1 MSSIEPYP
9 TALPSPKPAITA
21 TMATMATAPRA
32 SAQSVV
38 LFAMAT
44 LAERRDADTESHLLR
59 MQGYIRVLVQA
70 LQRLPSLAPI
80 LTPDY
85 LAQLLQ
91 GVLVYDIGT
100 LAIPER
106 ILLKP
111 GRFTPEERSA
121 MQSHTVR
128 GYKALLQAERTCG
141 PSDAWLEMAKDL
153 ALSHH
158 EHWDGQ
164 GYPQQLAGTDIP
176 LCARIVAVADVYD
189 AMVSNKVY
197 KAGMSHAQAV
207 EKIAAERGAQFDPT
221 VVAAFIGCAPEI
233 ERVARRHADT
243 EDDLQRKME
252 TLAEAIAEHAV
263 M

>member
-1 MSSIEPYP
+1 MSLTPPFSSASP
-9 TALPSPKPAITA
+9 ALDAPS
-21 TMATMATAPRA
+21 A
-32 SAQSVV
+32 SAQAVV

-59 MQGYIRVLVQA
+59 MQGYVRVLAQA
-70 LQRLPSLAPI
+70 LQRLPALAPI
-80 LTPDY
+80 ITPDY
-85 LAQLLQ
+85 VAHLLQ

-111 GRFTPEERSA
+111 GRFTFEERST
-121 MQSHTVR
+121 MQSHAVR
-128 GYKALLQAERTCG
+128 GYQALVRAEKTCG
-141 PSDAWLEMAKDL
+141 ASDPWLDMAKEL

-158 EHWDGQ
+158 EHWNGQ
-164 GYPQQLAGTDIP
+164 GYPQQLVGEAIP

-189 AMVSNKVY
+189 AMVSDKVY
-197 KAGMSHAQAV
+197 KAGMSHAQAM
-207 EKIAAERGAQFDPT
+207 EQIRAERGAQFDPQ
-221 VVAAFIGCAPEI
+221 VVDAFVDCAAAI

-243 EDDLQRKME
+243 DADLQSKME

>member
-1 MSSIEPYP
+1 
-9 TALPSPKPAITA
+9 
-21 TMATMATAPRA
+21 
-32 SAQSVV
+32 
-38 LFAMAT
+38 MAT
-44 LAERRDADTESHLLR
+44 LAERRDSDTESHLLR
-59 MQGYIRVLVQA
+59 MQGYVRVLVQA
-70 LQRLPSLAPI
+70 LQRLPSLAPV
-80 LTPDY
+80 LTPEYVD
-85 LAQLLQ
+85 QLLQ

-100 LAIPER
+100 LAVPER

-111 GRFTPEERSA
+111 GRFDAEERST

-128 GYKALLQAERTCG
+128 GYKALVQAERTCG
-141 PSDAWLEMAKDL
+141 PADAWLEMAKDL

-197 KAGMSHAQAV
+197 KAGISHAQAV
-207 EKIAAERGAQFDPT
+207 ENIAAARGTQFDPA
-221 VVAAFIGCAPEI
+221 VVAAFIACAPEI
-233 ERVARRHADT
+233 EQVARRYADT

-252 TLAEAIAEHAV
+252 TMAEAIAEHAA

>member
-1 MSSIEPYP
+1 MSD
-9 TALPSPKPAITA
+9 TAPPPSPSVREDAPV
-21 TMATMATAPRA
+21 ATA
-32 SAQSVV
+32 AQVV
-38 LFAMAT
+38 LFAMST
-44 LAERRDADTESHLLR
+44 LAERRDADTEAHLLR
-59 MQGYIRVLVQA
+59 VQGYVRLLAQA
-70 LQRLPSLAPI
+70 LQRVPALASI
-80 LTPDY
+80 LTPEYVD
-85 LAQLLQ
+85 QLVQ
-91 GVLVYDIGT
+91 GVLFYDIGT

-111 GRFTPEERSA
+111 GRFTPQERST

-128 GYKALLQAERTCG
+128 GYKALLQAEKTCG
-141 PSDAWLEMAKDL
+141 PADTWLSMAKEL

-164 GYPQQLAGTDIP
+164 GYPEHRVGEAIP

-207 EKIAAERGAQFDPT
+207 EHIAAERGAQFDP
-221 VVAAFIGCAPEI
+221 VVVDAFMACAADI
-233 ERVARRHADT
+233 EQVARRHADT
-243 EDDLQRKME
+243 EEDLQLKME
-252 TLAEAIAEHAV
+252 TLAEAIAEHSV

>member
-1 MSSIEPYP
+1 MSLTPPFSSASP
-9 TALPSPKPAITA
+9 ALDAPS
-21 TMATMATAPRA
+21 A
-32 SAQSVV
+32 SAQAVV

-59 MQGYIRVLVQA
+59 MQGYVRALAQA
-70 LQRLPSLAPI
+70 LQRLPALAPI
-80 LTPDY
+80 ITPDY
-85 LAQLLQ
+85 VAHLLQ

-111 GRFTPEERSA
+111 GRFTFEERST
-121 MQSHTVR
+121 MQSHAVR
-128 GYKALLQAERTCG
+128 GHQALVRAETTCG
-141 PSDAWLEMAKDL
+141 ASDPWLDMAKQL

-164 GYPQQLAGTDIP
+164 GYPQQLAGEAIP

-197 KAGMSHAQAV
+197 KAGITHAQAV
-207 EKIAAERGAQFDPT
+207 EQICAERGAQFDPQ
-221 VVAAFIGCAPEI
+221 VVDAFVACAAEI
-233 ERVARRHADT
+233 EQVARRHADT
-243 EDDLQRKME
+243 EADLQDKME

>member
-1 MSSIEPYP
+1 MSLTPPFSSASP
-9 TALPSPKPAITA
+9 ALDAPS
-21 TMATMATAPRA
+21 A
-32 SAQSVV
+32 SAQAVV

-44 LAERRDADTESHLLR
+44 LAERRDADTERHLLR
-59 MQGYIRVLVQA
+59 MQGYIGVLAQA
-70 LQRLPSLAPI
+70 LQRLPALAPI

-85 LAQLLQ
+85 VAHLLQ

-111 GRFTPEERSA
+111 GRFDPHERST

-128 GYKALLQAERTCG
+128 GYKALVQAEKTCG
-141 PSDAWLEMAKDL
+141 ATDPWLDMVKQL

-158 EHWDGQ
+158 EHWDGH
-164 GYPQQLAGTDIP
+164 GYPQQLTGEAIP

-197 KAGMSHAQAV
+197 KAGISHAQAV
-207 EKIAAERGAQFDPT
+207 ETIAAERGAQFDPQ
-221 VVAAFIGCAPEI
+221 VVDAFVACADEI
-233 ERVARRHADT
+233 AQVARRHADT

-252 TLAEAIAEHAV
+252 TLAEAIAEHSE

>member
-9 TALPSPKPAITA
+9 TALPLPTTA
-21 TMATMATAPRA
+21 TTAGAT
-32 SAQSVV
+32 AQSVV

-59 MQGYIRVLVQA
+59 MQGYTRLLVQA
-70 LQRLPSLAPI
+70 LQRLPSLAPL

-111 GRFTPEERSA
+111 GRFTQEERSA
-121 MQSHTVR
+121 MQSHTLR
-128 GYKALLQAERTCG
+128 GYKALLQAEKTCG
-141 PSDAWLEMAKDL
+141 PADAWLEMAKDL

-158 EHWDGQ
+158 EHWDGH
-164 GYPQQLAGTDIP
+164 GYPQQLAGEAIP

-207 EKIAAERGAQFDPT
+207 EKIAAERAAQFDPQ
-221 VVAAFIGCAPEI
+221 VVDAFVACAAEI
-233 ERVARRHADT
+233 EQVARRYADT

-252 TLAEAIAEHAV
+252 TLAEAIAEHTE

>member
-1 MSSIEPYP
+1 MTATQPYP
-9 TALPSPKPAITA
+9 TALPPAVPASDT
-21 TMATMATAPRA
+21 PRA

-44 LAERRDADTESHLLR
+44 LAERRDADTEGHLLR

-70 LQRLPSLAPI
+70 LQPLPTLAPI

-85 LAQLLQ
+85 LAQLLE

-111 GRFTPEERSA
+111 GRFNAEERST

-128 GYKALLQAERTCG
+128 GYKALLQAEKTCG
-141 PSDAWLEMAKDL
+141 PADAWLQMAKDL

-158 EHWDGQ
+158 EHWNGQ
-164 GYPQQLAGTDIP
+164 GYPQQLAGEAIP

-197 KAGMSHAQAV
+197 KPGMSHAQAM
-207 EKIAAERGAQFDPT
+207 ETIATERGAQFDPQ
-221 VVAAFIGCAPEI
+221 VVDAFVACAAEI
-233 ERVARRHADT
+233 AQVARRHADT
-243 EDDLQRKME
+243 EDDLQAKME

>member
-1 MSSIEPYP
+1 MS
-9 TALPSPKPAITA
+9 LPPASPAHISNLDSA
-21 TMATMATAPRA
+21 GA
-32 SAQSVV
+32 SAESVV

-59 MQGYIRVLVQA
+59 VQAYVRLLAQA
-70 LQRLPSLAPI
+70 LQRQPALAPV

-85 LAQLLQ
+85 IAHLVQ
-91 GVLVYDIGT
+91 GVLFYDMGT
-100 LAIPER
+100 LAVPER
-106 ILLKP
+106 VLLKP
-111 GRFTPEERSA
+111 GRFTPQERST

-128 GYKALLQAERTCG
+128 GYQALVRAEKTCG
-141 PSDAWLEMAKDL
+141 GNDPWLDMAKQL

-164 GYPQQLAGTDIP
+164 GYPQQLAGEAIP

-189 AMVSNKVY
+189 AMVSSKVY
-197 KAGMSHAQAV
+197 KAGIPHAQALYN
-207 EKIAAERGAQFDPT
+207 IRAERGAQFDPQ
-221 VVAAFIGCAPEI
+221 VVDAFVACAAEI
-233 ERVARRHADT
+233 EQVARQYADT

-252 TLAEAIAEHAV
+252 TLAEAIAEHTV

>member
-1 MSSIEPYP
+1 MSDIPPYP
-9 TALPSPKPAITA
+9 TALPVPR
-21 TMATMATAPRA
+21 APRT

-44 LAERRDADTESHLLR
+44 LAERRDSDTESHLLR

-70 LQRLPSLAPI
+70 LQRLPSLAPV
-80 LTPDY
+80 LTQDY
-85 LAQLLQ
+85 LDQLLQ

-100 LAIPER
+100 LAVPER

-111 GRFTPEERSA
+111 GRFDPEERSA

-128 GYKALLQAERTCG
+128 GYKALVQAERTMG
-141 PSDAWLEMAKDL
+141 PADTWLQMAKDL

-164 GYPQQLAGTDIP
+164 GYPQQLAGTAIP

-207 EKIAAERGAQFDPT
+207 ESIAAARGTQFDPA
-221 VVAAFIGCAPEI
+221 VVAAFVACAPEI
-233 ERVARRHADT
+233 EQVARRFADT

-252 TLAEAIAEHAV
+252 TMAEAIAEHLV

>member
-1 MSSIEPYP
+1 MTATQPYP
-9 TALPSPKPAITA
+9 TALPPAVPASDT
-21 TMATMATAPRA
+21 PRA

-44 LAERRDADTESHLLR
+44 LAERRDADTEGHLLR

-100 LAIPER
+100 MAIPER

-111 GRFTPEERSA
+111 GRFNAEERSA
-121 MQSHTVR
+121 MQSHTLR
-128 GYKALLQAERTCG
+128 GYKALLQAEKTCG
-141 PSDAWLEMAKDL
+141 PADAWLQMAKDL

-158 EHWDGQ
+158 EHWNGH
-164 GYPQQLAGTDIP
+164 GYPQQLVGEAIP

-207 EKIAAERGAQFDPT
+207 ETIAAERGAQFDPQ
-221 VVAAFIGCAPEI
+221 VVDAFVACAAEI
-233 ERVARRHADT
+233 AQVARRHADT
-243 EDDLQRKME
+243 ADDLQAKME
-252 TLAEAIAEHAV
+252 TLAEAIAEHSV

>member
-1 MSSIEPYP
+1 MSLIPPLSS
-9 TALPSPKPAITA
+9 ARSVLDAPS
-21 TMATMATAPRA
+21 A
-32 SAQSVV
+32 STQAVV

-44 LAERRDADTESHLLR
+44 LAERRDADTEGHLLR
-59 MQGYIRVLVQA
+59 MQGYIRVLAQA
-70 LQRLPSLAPI
+70 LQRLPALAPI

-85 LAQLLQ
+85 IAHLLQ

-111 GRFTPEERSA
+111 GRFNSEERLA

-128 GYKALLQAERTCG
+128 GYKALVQAEKTCAATD
-141 PSDAWLEMAKDL
+141 PWLDMVKQL

-158 EHWDGQ
+158 EHWSGQ
-164 GYPQQLAGTDIP
+164 GYPQQLAGEAIP

-197 KAGMSHAQAV
+197 KPGISHAQAV
-207 EKIAAERGAQFDPT
+207 ENISAERGAQFDPQ
-221 VVAAFIGCAPEI
+221 VVDAFVDCAAEI
-233 ERVARRHADT
+233 EQVARRYADT

-252 TLAEAIAEHAV
+252 TLAEAIAEH
-263 M
+263 MEM